1 MIGLRIESTVLVWE
15 DESVR
20 VCVFACVY
28 GCVFRVN
35 VCVYV
40 SCEVKPPLSAYTQTN
55 RGGRTRKHAHTLP
68 CTHAWTHTHSMTH
81 R

>member
-1 MIGLRIESTVLVWE
+1 MYLCCKELQISLRYIFLLKESGMIGLRIESTVLVWE

-40 SCEVKPPLSAYTQTN
+40 SCVCVCVHVSV
-55 RGGRTRKHAHTLP
+55 
-68 CTHAWTHTHSMTH
+68 
-81 R
+81 